1 MQNLIKM
8 LEIMLDLTPRL
19 ATLDSH
25 FVKRE
30 KQFVAVFAQKVLI
43 FSQSVV

>member
-8 LEIMLDLTPRL
+8 LEITLDLNPRL
-19 ATLDSH
+19 ETLGSH
-25 FVKRE
+25 IVKYK
-30 KQFVAVFAQKVLI
+30 KQFVAFFAQKVLI

>member
-1 MQNLIKM
+1 MRNLEKM
-8 LEIMLDLTPRL
+8 LEITLDLNARL
-19 ATLDSH
+19 ETLDSH

-30 KQFVAVFAQKVLI
+30 KQFVAFFAQKVLI